1 MSVAVILSPVLLIGV
16 AWILWALSWIVA
28 ALWSRQTLARPGYA
42 REFPNR
48 LVTLLGGLLIFA
60 SMGSAH
66 SYFPFRWQP
75 SELFG
80 WAMFACVLGGVAFAW
95 WARLHLGSLWSGT
108 ITRKADHRIIDTG
121 PYAIVRHPIY
131 TGILFSLYAT
141 ALERG
146 RAEPVVGAVLM
157 TIGLWMKARLEESF
171 LDLPGYDEYRARVP
185 MLVPFLKAPA

>member
-1 MSVAVILSPVLLIGV
+1 MSLAVILSPVLAIGV
-16 AWILWALSWIVA
+16 AWILWVLSWIVA
-28 ALWSRQTLARPGYA
+28 AMWSRQTVARPGYA

-60 SMGSAH
+60 SMGSPH
-66 SYFPFRWQP
+66 SYSPFGWQP

-80 WAMFACVLGGVAFAW
+80 WAMFACVLGGMAFAW

-108 ITRKADHRIIDTG
+108 VTRKADHRIIDTG

-146 RAEPVVGAVLM
+146 RVEPIIGAMLM

>member
-1 MSVAVILSPVLLIGV
+1 MNGDVILSPVLLIGV
-16 AWILWALSWIVA
+16 AWIFWAFSWLVA
-28 ALWSRQTLARPGYA
+28 AVWSRQTLARPGYA

-48 LVTLLGGLLIFA
+48 LVTLLGALLIFT
-60 SMGSAH
+60 SVGSEHTLFA
-66 SYFPFRWQP
+66 FRWQP
-75 SELFG
+75 SAFFG
-80 WAMFACVLGGVAFAW
+80 WAMFACVLAGMAFSW

-108 ITRKADHRIIDTG
+108 ITRKADHHIVDTG

-146 RAEPVVGAVLM
+146 RVEPLAGAVLM
-157 TIGLWMKARLEESF
+157 TIGFWMKARLEESF

-185 MLVPFLKAPA
+185 MLVPFLKALA